1 MTTDKDKIDPKLKA
15 EMDRVERSG
24 EPNRTLPI
32 IIEHTSDRRIADD
45 GEAGDLSALDERV
58 RAGQSALRARL
69 TKMGAQDVQQMTL
82 ANAISA
88 RLTPAQIREL
98 ASDRDVK
105 RILWN
110 VAERVTA

>member
-1 MTTDKDKIDPKLKA
+1 MTTDKDKIDPKLRA
-15 EMDRVERSG
+15 EMDRIERTG
-24 EPNRTLPI
+24 ESDRTIPI
-32 IIEHTSDRRIADD
+32 IIEHASDRRVADEA
-45 GEAGDLSALDERV
+45 EAGDLSALDERV

-69 TKMGAQDVQQMTL
+69 SKMGAKDVQQMTL
-82 ANAISA
+82 ANAIAA

-110 VAERVTA
+110 AAERVTA